1 MTTALYET
9 RIAHATACGHF
20 SCSLAA
26 WVRGRWR
33 AERTRTELNNMT
45 DVELKDIG
53 LSRGEIGVVANGR
66 YRR

>member
-9 RIAHATACGHF
+9 RTARATACGQF
-20 SCSLAA
+20 SCSLAE

-33 AERTRTELNNMT
+33 AQRTRTELNNMT

-53 LSRGEIGVVANGR
+53 LSRGEIGAVANGR